1 MTNATTKSR
10 TNFHPIRTSNFNP
23 TCTKPV

>member
-1 MTNATTKSR
+1 MTNATKSR

-23 TCTKPV
+23 SCTKPG